1 MYHCITTASSKTLI
15 PRVSL
20 EKDHIAFYLPKLLL
34 SLVFQWTFSL
44 EKKSLILDN
53 SHGCLMFLIV
63 A

>member
-34 SLVFQWTFSL
+34 GLVFQWTFSL
-44 EKKSLILDN
+44 EKKIINFRLV
-53 SHGCLMFLIV
+53 MV